1 MGEWPPTMKLLPP
14 ILFAAA
20 LFLSCE
26 GDPSEAVSFFPELR
40 FEAPGP
46 EEAPPAADEVRAR
59 PIVWEIEP
67 LRTHGGMSPQM
78 LTGVDRLLQEHA
90 AELTGIHASRL
101 HADPFTSGVIT
112 ANLTTESGVLLFL
125 SLEDNTTGDEALA
138 TQMLSRM
145 QEWDWPSSGRD
156 IFRVH
161 LYLRRREGKGFL
173 DAGSREL
180 RPLPEI
186 PPPPIEEEIP
196 AEGQPAPDDHMT
208 HSEESSSAIP

>member
-1 MGEWPPTMKLLPP
+1 MKFFPPL
-14 ILFAAA
+14 LFAAA
-20 LFLSCE
+20 FCLSCE
-26 GDPSEAVSFFPELR
+26 GGPSEPVSFLPELG
-40 FEAPGP
+40 FEAPGA
-46 EEAPPAADEVRAR
+46 ESARPAAEVRAR

-90 AELTGIHASRL
+90 AELTGIHAARL
-101 HADPFTSGVIT
+101 HADPLSSGVIT

-156 IFRVH
+156 VFRVH
-161 LYLRRREGKGFL
+161 LYLRRGEGAGFL

-180 RPLPEI
+180 RPLPEV
-186 PPPPIEEEIP
+186 PPPPVEEEPP
-196 AEGQPAPDDHMT
+196 AEGQTAPDDHLT
-208 HSEESSSAIP
+208 QSEESPSAIP

>member
-1 MGEWPPTMKLLPP
+1 MKR
-14 ILFAAA
+14 LFAPLSA
-20 LFLSCE
+20 LIFLAGCE
-26 GDPSEAVSFFPELR
+26 GGTSEPVSLYPVLR
-40 FEAPGP
+40 FEAPTQV
-46 EEAPPAADEVRAR
+46 EAPPPVEEVRAR

-67 LRTHGGMSPQM
+67 LATHGGMSPQM
-78 LTGVDRLLQEHA
+78 LAGVDRLLQEHA
-90 AELTGIHASRL
+90 AELTDIHAARL
-101 HADPFTSGVIT
+101 HADPLTSGIIT

-156 IFRVH
+156 VFRIH
-161 LYLRRREGKGFL
+161 LHLRRREGSGFL

-186 PPPPIEEEIP
+186 PPPPVEEEKP
-196 AEGQPAPDDHMT
+196 GENAPDDHMAQ
-208 HSEESSSAIP
+208 SEASPSAIP

>member
-1 MGEWPPTMKLLPP
+1 MRLLPL
-14 ILFAAA
+14 ILFTAA

-26 GDPSEAVSFFPELR
+26 GDPSEPVSFYPELR

-46 EEAPPAADEVRAR
+46 EQATPADEVRAR

-78 LTGVDRLLQEHA
+78 LTGVDRLMQEHA

-101 HADPFTSGVIT
+101 HADPLTSGVIT

-161 LYLRRREGKGFL
+161 LHLRRREGEGFL
-173 DAGSREL
+173 TAGSREL

-186 PPPPIEEEIP
+186 PPPPVEEEIP
-196 AEGQPAPDDHMT
+196 AEGQTAPDDRMT
-208 HSEESSSAIP
+208 QSEESPAAIP